1 MNKGLTYTYASARLH
16 LQLLESTDQQVDSP
30 QRLKNKMSLIEAA
43 LYVTGRPLDLK
54 TIGAVT
60 GFRSE
65 DKTRELARQLKEQY
79 GNNGSCL
86 EILELSDGRF
96 VMQLKP
102 QYVKHVKRLATR
114 QLLTSGPMKTL
125 SFIAYR
131 QPVTQSYL
139 AKVRGNLTYA
149 HVRQLREIGLITE
162 ERLGRTKV
170 LRTTP
175 NFADYFN
182 LSHDT
187 GDMKKQLE
195 RLFQSIKA
203 GKFAIKH
210 SRDAKMSV
218 HGDQLSLPNAAH
230 NNA

>member
-1 MNKGLTYTYASARLH
+1 LH
-16 LQLLESTDQQVDSP
+16 ESPSP
-30 QRLKNKMSLIEAA
+30 SPILPDKLKNKMSMIEAA
-43 LYVTGRPLDLK
+43 LYVTGRPVDVK
-54 TIGAVT
+54 TLGTVV

-65 DKTRELARQLKEQY
+65 DKIRELARQLKNNY

-102 QYVKHVKRLATR
+102 QYVRHVKRLATR
-114 QLLTSGPMKTL
+114 QLLTAGPMRTL
-125 SFIAYR
+125 SYIAYR

-139 AKVRGNLTYA
+139 AKVRGNLAYS
-149 HVRQLREIGLITE
+149 HVKELRDIGLISE

-182 LSHDT
+182 LSHDLA
-187 GDMKKQLE
+187 DMKKQLDK
-195 RLFQSIKA
+195 LFQSIKMK
-203 GKFAIKH
+203 G
-210 SRDAKMSV
+210 
-218 HGDQLSLPNAAH
+218 LSKKPSPQVKVSLEQK
-230 NNA
+230 

>member
-1 MNKGLTYTYASARLH
+1 M
-16 LQLLESTDQQVDSP
+16 LESTDQKVDSP

-43 LYVTGRPLDLK
+43 LYVTGRPIDLK
-54 TIGAVT
+54 TLGSVT

-65 DKTRELARQLKEQY
+65 DKTREIARQLKAKY

-139 AKVRGNLTYA
+139 AKVRGNLTYS
-149 HVRQLREIGLITE
+149 HVKQLREMGLITE
-162 ERLGRTKV
+162 ERLGRTKI

-182 LSHDT
+182 LSHDLV
-187 GDMKKQLE
+187 GMKKQLE
-195 RLFQSIKA
+195 KLFQSIKT
-203 GKFAIKH
+203 GKFTNKPLP
-210 SRDAKMSV
+210 DAKI
-218 HGDQLSLPNAAH
+218 SLQEEQPALQTATH

>member
-1 MNKGLTYTYASARLH
+1 MPETPKQPSA
-16 LQLLESTDQQVDSP
+16 SP
-30 QRLKNKMSLIEAA
+30 QRSKTKLALIEAA
-43 LYVTGRPLDLK
+43 LYVTGRPIDLK
-54 TIGAVT
+54 TLGSVV

-65 DKTRELARQLKEQY
+65 DKIRDLARHLKEKY
-79 GNNGSCL
+79 GNNGSAL

-102 QYVKHVKRLATR
+102 EYVRHVKRLASR
-114 QLLTSGPMKTL
+114 QLLTAGPMKTL

-139 AKVRGNLTYA
+139 AKVRGNLTYS
-149 HVRQLREIGLITE
+149 HVRQLREMGLIAE

-182 LSHDT
+182 LSHEMQA
-187 GDMKKQLE
+187 MKKQLE

-203 GKFAIKH
+203 EKASKK
-210 SRDAKMSV
+210 SPPKAD
-218 HGDQLSLPNAAH
+218 
-230 NNA
+230 

>member
-1 MNKGLTYTYASARLH
+1 
-16 LQLLESTDQQVDSP
+16 LLETPSQVSTSP
-30 QRLKNKMSLIEAA
+30 TKLRNKISMIEAA
-43 LYVTGRPLDLK
+43 LYVTGRPIDIK
-54 TIGAVT
+54 TLGSVV

-65 DKTRELARQLKEQY
+65 DKTRELARQLKEKY

-102 QYVKHVKRLATR
+102 QYVRHVKRLATR
-114 QLLTSGPMKTL
+114 QLLTAGPMKTL

-139 AKVRGNLTYA
+139 AKVRGNLAYS
-149 HVRQLREIGLITE
+149 HVKQLRDIGLISE
-162 ERLGRTKV
+162 ERLGRTKI

-182 LSHDT
+182 LSHDLAN
-187 GDMKKQLE
+187 MKKQLE
-195 RLFQSIKA
+195 RLFQSIKTK
-203 GKFAIKH
+203 GYSKKP
-210 SRDAKMSV
+210 SLQAKVSSQRQQ
-218 HGDQLSLPNAAH
+218 DTNPRRA
-230 NNA
+230 

>member
-1 MNKGLTYTYASARLH
+1 LSEPSTQLT
-16 LQLLESTDQQVDSP
+16 ESP
-30 QRLKNKMSLIEAA
+30 QKWKNKVALVEAA
-43 LYVTGRPLDLK
+43 LYVTGRPIDLK
-54 TIGAVT
+54 ILGSVL

-65 DKTRELARQLKEQY
+65 DKVRDVARVLKGKY
-79 GNNGSCL
+79 GGDGGAL

-102 QYVKHVKRLATR
+102 QYVRHVKRLATR

-139 AKVRGNLTYA
+139 AKVRGNLAYS
-149 HVRQLREIGLITE
+149 HVKQLREIGLISE

-170 LRTTP
+170 LHTTP

-182 LSHDT
+182 LSHDMQA
-187 GDMKKQLE
+187 MKKQLE
-195 RLFQSIKA
+195 KLFQGIKSD
-203 GKFAIKH
+203 K
-210 SRDAKMSV
+210 AKKARPKT
-218 HGDQLSLPNAAH
+218 G
-230 NNA
+230 

>member
-1 MNKGLTYTYASARLH
+1 MA
-16 LQLLESTDQQVDSP
+16 
-30 QRLKNKMSLIEAA
+30 LIEAA
-43 LYVTGRPLDLK
+43 LYVTGRPIDLR
-54 TIGAVT
+54 TLGAVT

-65 DKTRELARQLKEQY
+65 DKIRDLARQLKQKY
-79 GNNGSCL
+79 GNDGSCL

-102 QYVKHVKRLATR
+102 QYVRHVKRLATR

-139 AKVRGNLTYA
+139 AKVRGNLTYS
-149 HVRQLREIGLITE
+149 HVRQLREIGLINE

-182 LSHDT
+182 LSHDMPS
-187 GDMKKQLE
+187 MKKQLE
-195 RLFQSIKA
+195 KLFQSIKTQKLSKRPPSEA
-203 GKFAIKH
+203 KVPV
-210 SRDAKMSV
+210 RDQQSSV
-218 HGDQLSLPNAAH
+218 TGELH
-230 NNA
+230 NNP

>member
-1 MNKGLTYTYASARLH
+1 M
-16 LQLLESTDQQVDSP
+16 LESPSRVSGSP
-30 QRLKNKMSLIEAA
+30 EKLNSKMSMIEAA
-43 LYVTGRPLDLK
+43 LYVTGRPIDIK
-54 TIGAVT
+54 TLGSVV

-65 DKTRELARQLKEQY
+65 DKTRDIARRLKELY
-79 GNNGSCL
+79 GKNGSCL

-102 QYVKHVKRLATR
+102 QYVRHVKRLATR
-114 QLLTSGPMKTL
+114 QLLTAGPMKTL

-139 AKVRGNLTYA
+139 AKVRGSLAYS
-149 HVRQLREIGLITE
+149 HVKQLRDIGLISE

-182 LSHDT
+182 LSHDLANL
-187 GDMKKQLE
+187 KKQLE
-195 RLFQSIKA
+195 KLFQSIKA
-203 GKFAIKH
+203 TKSSKKTP
-210 SRDAKMSV
+210 SQAKA
-218 HGDQLSLPNAAH
+218 LSPH
-230 NNA
+230 K

>member
-1 MNKGLTYTYASARLH
+1 M
-16 LQLLESTDQQVDSP
+16 LEIQDQTAESP
-30 QRLKNKMSLIEAA
+30 QKLKNKITLIEAA
-43 LYVTGRPLDLK
+43 LYVTGRPIDVK
-54 TIGAVT
+54 TLGSVT

-65 DKTRELARQLKEQY
+65 DKTRELARQLKANY

-102 QYVKHVKRLATR
+102 QYVTHVKRLTTR

-139 AKVRGNLTYA
+139 AKVRGNLTYS
-149 HVRQLREIGLITE
+149 HVKQLREIGLIAE

-182 LSHDT
+182 LSHDLAV
-187 GDMKKQLE
+187 MKNQLE
-195 RLFQSIKA
+195 KLFQSINKE
-203 GKFAIKH
+203 KNSKKVPH
-210 SRDAKMSV
+210 EAKV
-218 HGDQLSLPNAAH
+218 LTQGEEPVLRAQ
-230 NNA
+230 